1 MKIKLNPITDKLPHR
16 HAKVFLPPESLVYTG
31 LLHEEIKI
39 DVIQYDIDSYTE
51 NIITKVDD
59 LKQFNFKNKTTW
71 IQIYGLHDESV
82 VKKIGDLFNIHN
94 LVLED
99 ILNIYQRPKLEDY
112 DNYLFLVVKAFFSC
126 FPHCNTLKIFTNNSV
141 EFSLL
146 FIHVEKFGF
155 CLL

>member
-51 NIITKVDD
+51 NIITGVDD

-82 VKKIGDLFNIHN
+82 VKNW
-94 LVLED
+94 
-99 ILNIYQRPKLEDY
+99 R
-112 DNYLFLVVKAFFSC
+112 
-126 FPHCNTLKIFTNNSV
+126 
-141 EFSLL
+141 
-146 FIHVEKFGF
+146 FI
-155 CLL
+155 

>member
-16 HAKVFLPPESLVYTG
+16 HSKVFLPPESLVYTG

-51 NIITKVDD
+51 NIITNVDD
-59 LKQFNFKNKTTW
+59 LEQFNFKDKTTW

-112 DNYLFLVVKAFFSC
+112 DDYLFLVVK
-126 FPHCNTLKIFTNNSV
+126 
-141 EFSLL
+141 L
-146 FIHVEKFGF
+146 FH
-155 CLL
+155 